1 MPSKKYYIKWKKG
14 GVSLLPHNNRR
25 HSEEKGIEEL
35 FPVYVNTYTMSIQIQ
50 LSEEKPS
57 KPTAKEV
64 EKVLINVIK
73 AGLYYNKPKDGKFM
87 LSYKERVKKI
97 RDSTSPD
104 EYVIRLAKAIF
115 PNEEEYHRVK
125 DDYKS
130 WYGRNPEILN
140 AIMELYKLYYELA
153 KDSFI
158 TKEQLDKD
166 AEDFLNE

>member
-1 MPSKKYYIKWKKG
+1 
-14 GVSLLPHNNRR
+14 
-25 HSEEKGIEEL
+25 
-35 FPVYVNTYTMSIQIQ
+35 MSTQIQ

-57 KPTAKEV
+57 KPTAKDI
-64 EKVLINVIK
+64 EKALINVIK

-87 LSYKERVKKI
+87 LSYKERVKKMH
-97 RDSTSPD
+97 DSTSPD

-115 PNEEEYHRVK
+115 PNEEEYHRVI
-125 DDYKS
+125 DDYKT

-158 TKEQLDKD
+158 KKEELDK
-166 AEDFLNE
+166 AVEDFLAL